1 MIETNESKTDINIS
15 INCQPIN
22 QIFTKTSAKKIHS
35 TDSELIIQLIK
46 LVIKTNIDI

>member
-22 QIFTKTSAKKIHS
+22 QIFTITWAKKNPFNRFWANYS
-35 TDSELIIQLIK
+35 
-46 LVIKTNIDI
+46 ID